1 MSALLPDGPALLAF
15 LAASAV
21 LAATPGPGVVY
32 IVTRSLTQGRRS
44 GFASAAGVAVGNLGN
59 AWGAALGLGAV
70 FSVSAL
76 AFELVRWAGAL
87 YLLWLAWRLLQRR
100 GAAAPDCPKGPAMP
114 VAPWP
119 RILRQG
125 ALVALFNPKTTVF
138 FAAFLP
144 QFVSAGA
151 SPVLQSMALGA
162 LFVAVAAV
170 SDAVYVLAASRAA
183 PWLAR
188 RTGAG
193 RVGRWLGAGAMAGLG
208 LYAAWSGNN
217 GARR

>member
-1 MSALLPDGPALLAF
+1 
-15 LAASAV
+15 
-21 LAATPGPGVVY
+21 
-32 IVTRSLTQGRRS
+32 
-44 GFASAAGVAVGNLGN
+44 
-59 AWGAALGLGAV
+59 
-70 FSVSAL
+70 
-76 AFELVRWAGAL
+76 
-87 YLLWLAWRLLQRR
+87 
-100 GAAAPDCPKGPAMP
+100 MP